1 MPKQSELK
9 YNTLIEK
16 AEELFIQYGYK
27 AVSMDQIAEAAGISK
42 MTIYKYFSNKENLF
56 LKILS
61 TISERIYEDMKQQID
76 RYEGTLEKIDII
88 FKLSIDYSKDYSLAF
103 YKDILENQRIL
114 ELMISE
120 KKRMMQEA
128 MEDILTNGME
138 RGDIREIDVSF
149 VSNLLNSLLQGL
161 TEDFYSIYS
170 SRDGL
175 ESFTEKLSDFLKYG
189 LLGGKGVK

>member
-9 YNTLIEK
+9 YNALIEK

-27 AVSMDQIAEAAGISK
+27 AVSMDQIADAAGISK

-56 LKILS
+56 LKILYLL
-61 TISERIYEDMKQQID
+61 SEKIYEDMKMQIE
-76 RYEGTLEKIDII
+76 RHEGTLEKIDII
-88 FKLSIDYSKDYSLAF
+88 FKLSIDYSKDYSFAF

-128 MEDILTNGME
+128 MVDILTNGME
-138 RGDIREIDVSF
+138 KGDIREIDVTF
-149 VSNLLNSLLQGL
+149 TSNLLNSLLQGL

-189 LLGGKGVK
+189 LLGGKGV

>member
-9 YNTLIEK
+9 YNALIEK

-27 AVSMDQIAEAAGISK
+27 AVSMDQIADAAGISK

-56 LKILS
+56 LKILYLL
-61 TISERIYEDMKQQID
+61 SEKIYEDMKMQIE
-76 RYEGTLEKIDII
+76 RHEGTLEKIDII
-88 FKLSIDYSKDYSLAF
+88 FKLSIDYSKDYSFAF

-128 MEDILTNGME
+128 MVDILTNGME
-138 RGDIREIDVSF
+138 KGDIREIDVTF
-149 VSNLLNSLLQGL
+149 TSNLLNSLLQGL

-189 LLGGKGVK
+189 LLGGKGVE

>member
-9 YNTLIEK
+9 YNTLVEK

-27 AVSMDQIAEAAGISK
+27 AVSMDQIADAAGISK

-56 LKILS
+56 LKILYS
-61 TISERIYEDMKQQID
+61 LSEKIYEDMKEQIEK
-76 RYEGTLEKIDII
+76 YEGTLEKIDII
-88 FKLSIDYSKDYSLAF
+88 FKLSIDYSKDYSFAF

-128 MEDILTNGME
+128 MKDILTNGME
-138 RGDIREIDVSF
+138 RGDIREIDVTF